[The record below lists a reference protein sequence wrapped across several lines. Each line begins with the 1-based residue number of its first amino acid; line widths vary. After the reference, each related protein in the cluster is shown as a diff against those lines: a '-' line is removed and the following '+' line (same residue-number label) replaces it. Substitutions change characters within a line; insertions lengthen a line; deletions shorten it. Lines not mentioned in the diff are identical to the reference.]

1 MPQTFRRAVVAV
13 PANNTTMERELNALC
28 SQIGPFDVAR
38 VTLPGHLNL
47 ETLPEYEKNTLD
59 SVAPFLT
66 DHTEMV
72 VHGCTAAGFLAG
84 PAGTQRIMEALRKQ
98 SGAIVVSTAS
108 GMVDVLRHEG
118 VRETAVVT
126 PYLKPVNDGL
136 RAYLDTA
143 GISVEVLDSMECQT
157 VEELGQV
164 TEDQV
169 YDHAVDTV
177 TPKSRS
183 LFIAC
188 SQLPTLGIL
197 DALRERLGIP
207 VWSSI
212 SATAWAASRAYA
224 AHHPGSAAE

>member
-1 MPQTFRRAVVAV
+1 MPQTPRRAVVAV

-28 SQIGPFDVAR
+28 PELGPFDVAL

-47 ETLPEYEKNTLD
+47 ETLPVYEKNTLD
-59 SVAPFLT
+59 SVAPFLSNA
-66 DHTEMV
+66 TEMV

-84 PAGTQRIMEALRKQ
+84 PAGTARMMEMLRRQ

-118 VRETAVVT
+118 VNETAVVT

-136 RAYLDTA
+136 RAYLETA
-143 GISVEVLDSMECQT
+143 GIDVEVLDSMECQT
-157 VEELGQV
+157 VEELGRV
-164 TEDQV
+164 TEDEV
-169 YDHAVDTV
+169 FDLAMKTV
-177 TPKSRS
+177 TPKSKS
-183 LFIAC
+183 MFIAC
-188 SQLPTLGIL
+188 SQLPTLGII

-212 SATAWAASRAYA
+212 SATAWSASRAYA
-224 AHHPGSAAE
+224 ASRMRGAAE